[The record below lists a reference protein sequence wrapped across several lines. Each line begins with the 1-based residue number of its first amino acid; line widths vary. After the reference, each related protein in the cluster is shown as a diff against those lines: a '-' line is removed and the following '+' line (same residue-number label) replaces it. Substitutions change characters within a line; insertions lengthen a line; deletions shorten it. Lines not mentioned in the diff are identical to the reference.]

1 MSNNVKILSYTE
13 IAGEVI
19 VLLGSALKITGWFWL
34 PYMFAFGVLV
44 FSVGRLG
51 VQNQM
56 EDSSLTLRRLFK
68 QRVIGV
74 FFLVLSSVLMFLTPG
89 FYLSSMFYVHTS
101 SWLLPFV
108 IFVVIEL
115 CTAFRISDELKK
127 S

>member
-13 IAGEVI
+13 IVGEVI
-19 VLLGSALKITGWFWL
+19 VLLASALKITGWSWI
-34 PYMFAFGVLV
+34 PYMFALGVIV

-51 VQNQM
+51 VQNEM

-115 CTAFRISDELKK
+115 YTAFRIPNELKK